1 MVPRGTWRAAR
12 CALQHRPHCVWL
24 AGVGGFHDDERPHR
38 GRVGDRCPLPLRM
51 ANRTK
56 IGQAHLLGCSRRL
69 HFARL
74 WAFSALSQ
82 SAAAKAAAE
91 SAMIRIFVLVALALA
106 ACTGPAPPPLPTG
119 PWKAAN

>member
-1 MVPRGTWRAAR
+1 
-12 CALQHRPHCVWL
+12 
-24 AGVGGFHDDERPHR
+24 
-38 GRVGDRCPLPLRM
+38 M
-51 ANRTK
+51 ADRTK

-91 SAMIRIFVLVALALA
+91 FAMIRIFVLVALALA

-119 PWKAAN
+119 PWKAANDWPGWATWQPTQAELDSLPR